1 MKKKITIL
9 GSTGS
14 IGLSTLDVVE
24 QHPAQYEVF
33 ALTAYKQVE
42 ALIEQCLRFKPR
54 YAVLLSDQAAKL
66 FREKTTGLKLTCE
79 LLVGEEALCQV
90 ASASEVDMVMAAIV
104 GAAGL
109 RPVLAALQA
118 DKKVLLA
125 NKEPLVMAGDLVL
138 KTLANSQGR
147 LIPVDSE
154 HSAIFQCLPEGFLA
168 GRLFPDGVLGAPPH
182 PRSLSREGRGMRP
195 PSPLRGEGLGMRG
208 RSYSQTPNYAIAKIV
223 LTASGGAT
231 RDLALEKL
239 QDVTPEFA
247 CTHPNW
253 SMGKKITLDS
263 ATMMNKALEVIE
275 AYYLFGVPADHLEV
289 LLHPQS
295 IIHSMVYYEDASVI
309 AQLGQPD
316 MRTPIAY
323 AMAWP
328 NRIATTVPPLDLTKM
343 PLTFQAMDLQRYP
356 CLMLAY
362 EALRKGG
369 CAANVLNAAN
379 EIAVERFLNH
389 EILFTDIYRLNAE
402 VLAAAPEVNPQDLTA
417 IQAIDQE
424 ARIKAHEWSR

>member
-1 MKKKITIL
+1 
-9 GSTGS
+9 
-14 IGLSTLDVVE
+14 
-24 QHPAQYEVF
+24 
-33 ALTAYKQVE
+33 
-42 ALIEQCLRFKPR
+42 
-54 YAVLLSDQAAKL
+54 
-66 FREKTTGLKLTCE
+66 
-79 LLVGEEALCQV
+79 
-90 ASASEVDMVMAAIV
+90 
-104 GAAGL
+104 
-109 RPVLAALQA
+109 
-118 DKKVLLA
+118 
-125 NKEPLVMAGDLVL
+125 
-138 KTLANSQGR
+138 
-147 LIPVDSE
+147 
-154 HSAIFQCLPEGFLA
+154 
-168 GRLFPDGVLGAPPH
+168 
-182 PRSLSREGRGMRP
+182 
-195 PSPLRGEGLGMRG
+195 MRG
-208 RSYSQTPNYAIAKIV
+208 RSYSQAQNYGISKIV

-231 RDLALEKL
+231 RDLAFDKL

-275 AYYLFGVPADHLEV
+275 AYYLFGVPADRLEV

-295 IIHSMVYYEDASVI
+295 IIHSMVYYDDASVL

-328 NRIATTVPPLDLTKM
+328 NRIATTVPSLDLTRM

-362 EALRKGG
+362 EALKKGG

-379 EIAVERFLNH
+379 EVASERFLNH
-389 EILFTDIYRLNAE
+389 EILFTDIYRLNTAMLE
-402 VLAAAPEVNPQDLTA
+402 AAPEINPQDLTA

-424 ARIKAHEWSR
+424 TRAKAREWSR